1 MLTHA
6 RFTMIV
12 RLVAGTA
19 LAAVISRKVSL
30 LVERLAM
37 SAFGEFDGSLLRWG
51 AFALLLL
58 CGIVSTLYW
67 AGVLKDEDAAKR
79 SA

>member
-1 MLTHA
+1 MITHA

-19 LAAVISRKVSL
+19 LATVISRKLSL
-30 LVERLAM
+30 LAERLAQNT
-37 SAFGEFDGSLLRWG
+37 FGDFDGSLLRWG
-51 AFALLLL
+51 AFALFLL

-67 AGVLKDEDAAKR
+67 AGVLKDADAAKKQ
-79 SA
+79 A